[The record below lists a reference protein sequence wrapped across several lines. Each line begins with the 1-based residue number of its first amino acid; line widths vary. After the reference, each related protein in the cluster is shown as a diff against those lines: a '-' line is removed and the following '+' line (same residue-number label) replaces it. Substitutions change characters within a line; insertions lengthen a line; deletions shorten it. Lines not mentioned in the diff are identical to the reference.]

1 MTAALRSFGAE
12 EAGEIIGKSAW
23 WMKDK
28 ARSGEIPYTRPGKT
42 YRWTA
47 EQLAEILRMYE
58 KRPVSSGSTPPR
70 KSTQGAEDDGVP
82 LLESKPPRQK
92 RRAA

>member
-1 MTAALRSFGAE
+1 MTPVPVTFGAE

-42 YRWTA
+42 YRWTS
-47 EQLAEILRMYE
+47 EQLAEILQMYE
-58 KRPVSSGSTPPR
+58 QRPVSSESTPPR
-70 KSTQGAEDDGVP
+70 KTTRGPEDDGVP